1 MIIYTLIIT
10 KDGETIFSHDIA
22 LSPDQ
27 PFSKDVSEAFEVFR
41 MNFKETRACHQ
52 LGDSRRRIC
61 VIHRRL
67 AESEGPTN
75 GASSRPTG

>member
-52 LGDSRRRIC
+52 LSHITAAARKIAARKFRA
-61 VIHRRL
+61 VL
-67 AESEGPTN
+67 S
-75 GASSRPTG
+75 